1 MPKAKSIYFY
11 NHDRS
16 QRKRNKLTPVEHRR
30 QHAAWVFFSV
40 SATWGLPVIFHKK
53 T

>member
-1 MPKAKSIYFY
+1 MYFY

-30 QHAAWVFFSV
+30 QQAAWVFFRICYTGS
-40 SATWGLPVIFHKK
+40 SRDLS
-53 T
+53 